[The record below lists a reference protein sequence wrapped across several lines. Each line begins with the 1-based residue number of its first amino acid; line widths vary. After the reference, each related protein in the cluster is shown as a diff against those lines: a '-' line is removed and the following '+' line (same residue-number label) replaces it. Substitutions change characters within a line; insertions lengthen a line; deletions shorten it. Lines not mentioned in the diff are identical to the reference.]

1 MNIPWDLEGTPLQ
14 IKTSSTLGSDV
25 IHRVDMYDKDGT
37 FVTAVG
43 VMFSSSMNYYIGHCA
58 SYTPMQVQPPLEV
71 DKIWTFTKTETA
83 LIITCNAVDVL
94 NYLFADSSYGGC
106 ATKLGG
112 DVVKAIQFLSQQDT
126 ASQFY
131 RAGKAPTYKKVSG
144 DWPSK
149 YLHDFG

>member
-71 DKIWTFTKTETA
+71 DKIWTFTKTGTA
-83 LIITCNAVDVL
+83 LTIRCNGVEVV
-94 NYLFADSSYGGC
+94 NYPFATSHKSECG
-106 ATKLGG
+106 KNWGG
-112 DVVKAIQFLSQQDT
+112 DAVEEIKFDPGKSGRNQISD
-126 ASQFY
+126 SY
-131 RAGKAPTYKKVSG
+131 REGKG
-144 DWPSK
+144 
-149 YLHDFG
+149 